1 MENSTPP
8 TTPTPQV
15 SPEEQA
21 HNDKIA
27 EHFDKGDGT
36 EGGLPQQEEAPKPDM
51 FNGMSDEWK
60 EQNLKDGKLFGKF
73 DSIEAM
79 AKSYQKINDERAE
92 RGTQEKASQ
101 EELTKEELKASVSNE
116 QLQEI
121 ANNDF
126 NLTPE
131 NYQAFKDAG
140 VSEMEAQNMAFKMEK
155 AANQAYD
162 LAGGKTEYNELM
174 VWAGEN
180 LSEQE
185 VAMYSQKVVGDNFSL
200 KDTSSMAVEWLQMKR
215 AQAPSVPT
223 QVKQRVNGN
232 TPQRQEAGF
241 TSKRDYNDAMNY
253 LRKNPRDTSAQRDY
267 DHKMSLTNMN
277 NLR

>member
-1 MENSTPP
+1 MENNP
-8 TTPTPQV
+8 TTPTPEV

-21 HNDKIA
+21 HDAKLA
-27 EHFDKGDGT
+27 EHFDKGEEG
-36 EGGLPQQEEAPKPDM
+36 GGLPQKETPKPDM

-92 RGTQEKASQ
+92 RGTQEKASA
-101 EELTKEELKASVSNE
+101 EELTKEELRASVSNE
-116 QLQEI
+116 QLQSI
-121 ANNDF
+121 ASNDF

-162 LAGGKTEYNELM
+162 LAGGKTQYNELM
-174 VWAGEN
+174 TWAGEN

-185 VAMYSQKVVGDNFSL
+185 IAMYSQKVVGDNFSL

-215 AQAPSVPT
+215 AQAPSTPNAP
-223 QVKQRVNGN
+223 KQRINGN
-232 TPQRQEAGF
+232 TPQRQDAGF
-241 TSKRDYNDAMNY
+241 TSKREYNDAMTYMRN
-253 LRKNPRDTSAQRDY
+253 NPRDTSAQREY
-267 DHKMSLTNMN
+267 EAKMSLTNMN